1 MTNPLA
7 WLIWLCAAG
16 LSAWN
21 GRNPFLLVLL
31 LLIITAVRS
40 AYPQRSDL
48 KPPVSVYWFMPLAAL
63 LNGLWTHAGDTV
75 LLQLPETLP
84 LIGGPITAEAL
95 AYGALN
101 GMALLTLFGAFA
113 VVQSAIPISEIISL
127 IPRALHPI
135 TVVIVITLTY
145 LPFALRQAG
154 AVRDAQAVRGHAVRN
169 LRDWLPLLM
178 PMLAGAL
185 EHAMQLAEA
194 MSARGYGRSSTSAR
208 GPFVQLMLVVGML
221 GSLTGWIVRT
231 ATTYTIT
238 GWILTIGGVVMV
250 TAALWLLRTRAPR
263 TSFRKR
269 VLRLADIVGII
280 GACAAATAM
289 FAPLPGADLLAWNP
303 YPTLR
308 WPDFEPLAGILL
320 CGLCAPIF
328 FAPRKMSTDEDP
340 Q

>member
-1 MTNPLA
+1 MTHPLA

-40 AYPQRSDL
+40 AYPQRTDL
-48 KPPVSVYWFMPLAAL
+48 KAPVSVYWFVPLAAL
-63 LNGLWTHAGDTV
+63 LNALWTHAGDTI
-75 LLQLPETLP
+75 LLRLPEALP

-101 GMALLTLFGAFA
+101 GLALLTLFNAFA
-113 VVQSAIPISEIISL
+113 VVQHAIPISEMISL

-145 LPFALRQAG
+145 LPFARQQARE
-154 AVRDAQAVRGHAVRN
+154 VRDAQAVRGHAIRS

-194 MSARGYGRSSTSAR
+194 MSARGYGRRTGTH
-208 GPFVQLMLVVGML
+208 GPQAQFVLITGML
-221 GSLTGWIVRT
+221 GALAGWIVRT
-231 ATTYTIT
+231 VTTYTIASCF
-238 GWILTIGGVVMV
+238 LTAGGLIMI
-250 TAALWLLRTRAPR
+250 TAAMWLLRTQAPR
-263 TSFRKR
+263 TSFRR
-269 VLRLADIVGII
+269 RELQLADIIGIT
-280 GACAAATAM
+280 GACVAAVAV
-289 FAPLPGADLLAWNP
+289 FAPLPGADTLAWTP
-303 YPTLR
+303 YPTLH
-308 WPDFEPLAGILL
+308 WPDFAPLTGILL
-320 CGLCAPIF
+320 CGLCAPVL
-328 FAPRKMSTDEDP
+328 FAPRTRHKNKDLP
-340 Q
+340 